1 MQIVPTMFYSL
12 YVSAVVLVQIF
23 SAYMVMRDMDGP
35 NFAVIGCQYSL
46 LTLAASNVLD
56 FAQMMT
62 HV

>member
-1 MQIVPTMFYSL
+1 MLYSL

-23 SAYMVMRDMDGP
+23 SAYMLMRDMDGP
-35 NFAVIGCQYSL
+35 NFAAVGCRYSL
-46 LTLAASNVLD
+46 LTLAACNILD